1 MKTLCV
7 TGHRPD
13 SLPWKKDTQSP
24 LCKDF
29 ILSLKQNIKF
39 AIANGCR
46 HFIAGGALGVDT
58 LFALTVIELKD
69 EGEDITLEIAVPCKT
84 QAQSWS
90 EANKSIY
97 SYILSRAD
105 EVTYLAEN
113 YYVFCMQKRNE
124 YMVNKSDCVL
134 CCYNGKKSGGTYNT
148 IKLAQKMNK
157 KLLYVEISET
167 PKNGGNQ
174 IIMFIDNLV

>member
-13 SLPWKKDTQSP
+13 SLPWKKNTESS

-29 ILSLKQNIKF
+29 LLTLKGNIKF
-39 AIANGCR
+39 AISNGYT

-58 LFALTVIELKD
+58 LFALTVIELKA
-69 EGEDITLEIAVPCKT
+69 EGENITLEIAVPCKT
-84 QAQSWS
+84 QSKSWS
-90 EANKSIY
+90 EANRNLY
-97 SYILSRAD
+97 DYILSKAD

-148 IKLAQKMNK
+148 IKLAQRMNK
-157 KLLYVEISET
+157 KLLHVQICEE

-174 IIMFIDNLV
+174 IIMFLDKIV